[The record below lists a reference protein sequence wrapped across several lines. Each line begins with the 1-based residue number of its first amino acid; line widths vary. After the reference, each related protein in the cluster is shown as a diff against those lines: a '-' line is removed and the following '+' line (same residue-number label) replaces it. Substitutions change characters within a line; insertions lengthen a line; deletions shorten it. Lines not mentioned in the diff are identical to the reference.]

1 MYLEFVKFYRIYYY
15 FLWYSVINTKK
26 VESSFVRLCLVHMY
40 GTHTDVRAK
49 YFIKYSLVFFLF
61 FWYIRRN
68 CINKDFLGGAGGKI
82 FSSLCNLRR
91 GEISLWKLKMLAVDG
106 KMCFH
111 RHIWQRMLEI
121 WLTGQTNFHV
131 FWEMEWK
138 QKSTLLKAKLIFR
151 TEWIGDTLSQSQTR
165 ANIFTRADIF
175 PKNKSKKIKINPN
188 WKRKLI
194 FRSFFNVHTSAVNC
208 WSELLMSCCFI
219 HDFFTAAFSLSSN
232 LNVCPRSLM
241 TLTTFLWIFVFF
253 FHADSKK
260 TRPKVYFLAE

>member
-1 MYLEFVKFYRIYYY
+1 MKAEDALSR
-15 FLWYSVINTKK
+15 W
-26 VESSFVRLCLVHMY
+26 
-40 GTHTDVRAK
+40 
-49 YFIKYSLVFFLF
+49 
-61 FWYIRRN
+61 
-68 CINKDFLGGAGGKI
+68 
-82 FSSLCNLRR
+82 
-91 GEISLWKLKMLAVDG
+91 

-111 RHIWQRMLEI
+111 RHIWQRPLEI
-121 WLTGQTNFHV
+121 WLTEQANVHV

-138 QKSTLLKAKLIFR
+138 QKKSSLLKAKLIFR
-151 TEWIGDTLSQSQTR
+151 TEWINDTLSQSQTR

-219 HDFFTAAFSLSSN
+219 HDFFAAAFSLSSN

-241 TLTTFLWIFVFF
+241 TLTTFLWIFCVFF
-253 FHADSKK
+253 VST
-260 TRPKVYFLAE
+260 TRRQDRKCIFWQNRRSLRHTKPEFDASCRNPTQVKDKRRRVMRQKREN